1 MSDLEKCLTSAQ
13 RSLSMREYSKLQIET
28 KLKNKGFDINTI
40 ENVLSKLQEEGFQ
53 SDDRYTKEYIIY
65 RQNNGYSSKKITYEL
80 KLNGIDTEIINKNFY
95 NFKDDFDV
103 LYNLAK
109 RKILDYKFDDQ
120 KKMLKYVNF
129 FKSRGFDNNTIL
141 KVINILK
148 NHEK

>member
-1 MSDLEKCLTSAQ
+1 MSDLEKCLASAQ